1 MIAPPRLEQS
11 LLLALGWNMMIS
23 KRDIQRL
30 PWARIVAFAAVPM
43 LFVLSALL
51 HYLDRHS
58 NALLLIGLCFAAAS
72 AVLAAA
78 YLFNVYSSE
87 RRREFGFA
95 GVLIFSCVVFAV
107 ALPPFSEP
115 DGVHHFF
122 ASYWMSDI
130 VLGQSDIGGGG
141 DFPVRSEDYDL
152 HSYICDRAFA
162 ADHLYEINYDT
173 YAATVDGVLSE
184 RGVSGE
190 YKRMTSYDF
199 TLGSENAPA
208 KLGSVAGITIARL
221 LNLGPFAL
229 YYAGRIGSILFYSTL
244 LLLAYRLTLRFKNAV
259 VITALLPMSLN
270 LAASYSYDS
279 GIIALSVLLI
289 SAIFR
294 LVESEREVS
303 PVACAGLIV
312 LTVLLAPCKVVY
324 AVSILIALLIPS
336 SKFPNKLFSVAFKA
350 MILVSA
356 AASILLFRSA
366 SMTALAGEAASLDYR
381 GFESGHF
388 YSLSYLLAHPLDS
401 TMLFVRTIRDFG
413 SYFLF
418 TMIGS
423 KLGWLQGSIE
433 APGVLVVSY
442 IIVALLAMQREK
454 TSDDR
459 EPVSLRAGS
468 VVVFAIGSF
477 GLLLSLCL
485 GHTFDTELLIMG
497 VQGRYF
503 IPLLPLLLFSIRSST
518 VSVGRYSHV
527 EFAYTAYGILNLW
540 YLLFIIATATT
551 IMA

>member
-1 MIAPPRLEQS
+1 
-11 LLLALGWNMMIS
+11 MMIS
-23 KRDIQRL
+23 RQDIQGL
-30 PWARIVAFAAVPM
+30 PWVRVVASAAVPM

-51 HYLDRHS
+51 YYLDRHS
-58 NALLLIGLCFAAAS
+58 NTLLLIGLFFSAVS

-87 RRREFGFA
+87 HRRELGFA

-115 DGVHHFF
+115 DGVHHYF

-130 VLGQSDIGGGG
+130 VLGQSDINGGS

-173 YAATVDGVLSE
+173 YAATVDGVLSG
-184 RGVSGE
+184 RQVSGE
-190 YKRMTSYDF
+190 YKRMAYYDF

-244 LLLAYRLTLRFKNAV
+244 LFLAYRLIPRFKNAV

-289 SAIFR
+289 SAVFR
-294 LVESEREVS
+294 LVKSEEDIS
-303 PVACAGLIV
+303 PVACLGLVV

-324 AVSILIALLIPS
+324 VVSIFIALLIPP
-336 SKFPNKLFSVAFKA
+336 SKFPNKPFSLAFKT
-350 MILVSA
+350 LVLISA
-356 AASILLFRSA
+356 AASILLARSA
-366 SMTALAGEAASLDYR
+366 SMTALAGEVASLDYR
-381 GFESGHF
+381 GSESGHF
-388 YSLSYLLAHPLDS
+388 YSLGGLLAHPLDS
-401 TMLFVRTIRDFG
+401 IMLFVRTIRDFG
-413 SYFLF
+413 SYYLF
-418 TMIGS
+418 TMVGS
-423 KLGWLQGSIE
+423 KLGWLQDSIE
-433 APGVLVVSY
+433 APGVLVVLY

-454 TSDDR
+454 SDDNR
-459 EPVSLRAGS
+459 ELALLRAVS
-468 VVVFAIGSF
+468 VAVFAMGSF

-503 IPLLPLLLFSIRSST
+503 IPLLPLLLFSIRSSS
-518 VSVGRYSHV
+518 VSVGRYSRV

-540 YLLFIIATATT
+540 YVLFIIATALT
-551 IMA
+551 IKA